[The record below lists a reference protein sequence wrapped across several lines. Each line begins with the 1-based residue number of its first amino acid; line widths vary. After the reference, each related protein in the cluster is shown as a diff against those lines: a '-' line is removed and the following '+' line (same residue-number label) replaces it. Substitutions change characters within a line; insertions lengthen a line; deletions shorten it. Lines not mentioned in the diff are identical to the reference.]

1 MEEVFR
7 ACRNCKRSV
16 ASGHLALHEAH
27 CQLFLVLCQECKG
40 PVLQTEMEEHCQGGH
55 KQVGCAMCQQSLPRH
70 LLEIHETKEC
80 PERPVKCQ
88 FCELAVRLNKLEIH
102 EHHCGR
108 QTELCADCGQHIML
122 RVLAQHRDVC
132 WAEQTLLW
140 RGKKIP
146 APESNICCHYCK
158 HMIPG
163 NKYFHH
169 LPHLPRS
176 CCGHPGSIMDEEG
189 QLLQPQDQSCW
200 ATLPDVCLRRVFWWL
215 GDRDRSRAALVCR
228 KWNQIMYSAD
238 LWRYRTITFSGRP
251 SRVHAS
257 EFESALWYVK
267 KFGRYL
273 EHLEIKFLNPYN
285 AVLTKKFQVT
295 MRGLLS
301 CLGKSNNRLRSLSIQ
316 HLELDRLV
324 WRNSIRSSFMK
335 SLSFFLKK
343 MGKHLDYLNLKGAR
357 LTVEQGCHVLN
368 SLSYLRNESVV
379 SELNIEDYFSHH
391 LAVYSSPQFN
401 KTMATFRSLA
411 SLTLNYNC
419 ISDELLENL
428 CENNAS
434 TLWTMNIKCHVH
446 DPHGQV
452 IWGMSWA
459 KLARH
464 ATNLKVNFFFERVM
478 KYERLA
484 RILLQEIPVRS
495 ISLRSCYFSD
505 PDWSMRPTLTE
516 LLPTFRHTLQKLTFE
531 FNNNHE
537 SLDEELHL
545 LILSCRKLFYFK
557 IWAFL
562 DVKFVE
568 RILKSQE
575 EGQCALR
582 TLKVRAPPGGAV
594 PRGSGKGGGAPGRQ
608 ACSHHAS
615 A

>member
-1 MEEVFR
+1 
-7 ACRNCKRSV
+7 
-16 ASGHLALHEAH
+16 
-27 CQLFLVLCQECKG
+27 
-40 PVLQTEMEEHCQGGH
+40 
-55 KQVGCAMCQQSLPRH
+55 
-70 LLEIHETKEC
+70 
-80 PERPVKCQ
+80 
-88 FCELAVRLNKLEIH
+88 
-102 EHHCGR
+102 
-108 QTELCADCGQHIML
+108 
-122 RVLAQHRDVC
+122 
-132 WAEQTLLW
+132 
-140 RGKKIP
+140 
-146 APESNICCHYCK
+146 
-158 HMIPG
+158 
-163 NKYFHH
+163 
-169 LPHLPRS
+169 
-176 CCGHPGSIMDEEG
+176 MDEES
-189 QLLQPQDQSCW
+189 QQIQPEDQSCW

-228 KWNQIMYSAD
+228 KWNQMMYSAD
-238 LWRYRTITFSGRP
+238 LWRHRTITFSGRP

-301 CLGKSNNRLRSLSIQ
+301 SLGKSNNRLRSLAIQ

-324 WRNSIRSSFMK
+324 WRHSIRSSFIK

-368 SLSYLRNESVV
+368 SLSYLRNESMAT
-379 SELNIEDYFSHH
+379 ELNIEDFFSHH
-391 LAVYSSPQFN
+391 LAVYSSPQFH
-401 KTMATFRSLA
+401 KTMATFQNLA

-434 TLWTMNIKCHVH
+434 TLWTINIKCHIH

-459 KLARH
+459 KLARQ
-464 ATNLKVNFFFERVM
+464 AVNLKVNFFFERVM

-505 PDWSMRPTLTE
+505 PDWSMRPTLLD
-516 LLPTFRHTLQKLTFE
+516 LLPTFRHTLQVGITRVWGGFE
-531 FNNNHE
+531 
-537 SLDEELHL
+537 
-545 LILSCRKLFYFK
+545 
-557 IWAFL
+557 
-562 DVKFVE
+562 
-568 RILKSQE
+568 
-575 EGQCALR
+575 G
-582 TLKVRAPPGGAV
+582 
-594 PRGSGKGGGAPGRQ
+594 
-608 ACSHHAS
+608 
-615 A
+615 